1 MVFDCCAGDP
11 LVQWFGQFL
20 FLGPTW
26 RTFEPGTDLHETPV
40 LIGPQDAGKSSAVRW
55 ALPQTAEAR
64 RWFSDGLNLAG
75 DDQTRVEA
83 LIGRVLVEASELAG
97 STRAEL
103 ESLKAFLT
111 RSDDGSVRL
120 PYRRNT
126 EMLLRTYCI
135 IGTSNP
141 RECLPADPS
150 GNRRFVPID
159 VWPRPTSHQGVRL
172 YMQANRSQLWA
183 EAVHLYR
190 EGVSARLPEALKARQ
205 AQANAEH
212 RRGDEVL
219 EVRLDEWLLNA
230 PKLFELADVA
240 VGCGLCDT
248 AAAAIKLPRRDQHR
262 LADALRLAGYD
273 KARLRVDGGGRAWR
287 WRHAG

>member
-1 MVFDCCAGDP
+1 MDTIADRFCTDTKGKVPLRFGRETWLRSLLACQWYHRADPFRLYLEHCAWDEVPRLAHWPAVVFDCCAGDP

-103 ESLKAFLT
+103 VQERLVPIVRSVGVGVDGHHRRPLGSHRPISSVPTPRAKYRCDSGARLGSGRCSPASGTTGPT
-111 RSDDGSVRL
+111 RSGSTWNIAPGTRCHGWHTGRQWFSIAALAIRL
-120 PYRRNT
+120 
-126 EMLLRTYCI
+126 
-135 IGTSNP
+135 S
-141 RECLPADPS
+141 S
-150 GNRRFVPID
+150 GSDSSSF
-159 VWPRPTSHQGVRL
+159 SGRL
-172 YMQANRSQLWA
+172 
-183 EAVHLYR
+183 
-190 EGVSARLPEALKARQ
+190 
-205 AQANAEH
+205 
-212 RRGDEVL
+212 
-219 EVRLDEWLLNA
+219 
-230 PKLFELADVA
+230 
-240 VGCGLCDT
+240 
-248 AAAAIKLPRRDQHR
+248 
-262 LADALRLAGYD
+262 
-273 KARLRVDGGGRAWR
+273 GGRSSLVPTCTKPR
-287 WRHAG
+287 C